1 MNEDKKPLSQ
11 MTKTELEMQDT
22 SWQNIRGMFIFFG
35 VIILGVYVAGKLS
48 KKK

>member
-1 MNEDKKPLSQ
+1 MDEQKPLSQ

-22 SWQNIRGMFIFFG
+22 SWQNIGSFMVLFG
-35 VIILGVYVAGKLS
+35 VIILGTYLYEKY

>member
-1 MNEDKKPLSQ
+1 MSEQKPLSQ

-22 SWQNIRGMFIFFG
+22 SWQNIGSFMALFG
-35 VIILGVYVAGKLS
+35 VIILGTYLYEKY